1 MSFSPL
7 YLLVLLEITGIKW
20 QFRASSNSTNI
31 PLDRATQV
39 WGRALELQ
47 CSHKLHQMIWL
58 FVYTSVWLLR
68 LIVPVYLIKAVE
80 EPMFPEK
87 DKEPTFIFSLI
98 CNKRMIFFL
107 FFVKKK
113 LPVVRC
119 KGSGSFVCLVSCG
132 KTFIHA
138 HRWIVGDSNKARD
151 SLLLLQK
158 QHLTQHWVK
167 YHKNAKG
174 HLGQNVIY
182 LTYFSSYSKYS

>member
-1 MSFSPL
+1 M
-7 YLLVLLEITGIKW
+7 
-20 QFRASSNSTNI
+20 
-31 PLDRATQV
+31 
-39 WGRALELQ
+39 
-47 CSHKLHQMIWL
+47 
-58 FVYTSVWLLR
+58 
-68 LIVPVYLIKAVE
+68 PVYLIKAVE

-138 HRWIVGDSNKARD
+138 HRLIVGEQSQRQFVTPTKTAFNATLSKV
-151 SLLLLQK
+151 SQK
-158 QHLTQHWVK
+158 R
-167 YHKNAKG
+167 
-174 HLGQNVIY
+174 
-182 LTYFSSYSKYS
+182 